1 MKKSMLTAAAASA
14 MLAAMTFTACS
25 SNDAVDAVTQPV
37 VEQQKAPTIVF
48 SLIAPDRSGL
58 HYTRAITADM
68 DDEAAIG
75 SLHMYEFDAA
85 TGALGANAVDLSS
98 VISSPSSGSSAKD
111 YQYTYTPSGTNTNNN
126 ARQYVFIANY
136 DLSSTITVAGNSTLN
151 DLKGQMTTA
160 LTDGS
165 LNGRSV
171 WNDVSGTKYIPMTAY
186 AMVNNSDVISM
197 QESTSTPIA
206 ADVVLTRI
214 VARIDVI
221 NDTPNLTISSVK
233 LVKSSNKSYIL
244 PKADGSVASDA
255 KVSMTF
261 DATQFPSVDNT
272 AIPTQA
278 KPYWDN
284 KSSAQTY
291 SLSTF
296 EVPSANINASEYA
309 QTPTVDCIHDNWVKL
324 AQAFYVY
331 EDEAHAQVDDG
342 GGNYSVDANVLCLQ
356 VRGTLEGI
364 DVSYNIP
371 FTKNLI
377 KDETNSE
384 KDGFA
389 IQRNN
394 VYTVWLGD
402 GKPAPVNTQVNAKIQ
417 VKKWDKQQVD
427 DQFDDRVFK
436 LIAPFPGTYTATAL
450 TTSTKEIA
458 LTSAAVSDL
467 ILASTYDEVVVTAVT
482 INSVNS
488 DWLSLTN
495 YLDGSSVWKGTK
507 ISATANTGATA
518 RSASFK
524 IAYNVSGEAQTPIE
538 YTVTQAAP

>member
-48 SLIAPDRSGL
+48 NLIAPDRSGL
-58 HYTRAITADM
+58 HYTRATTADM

-85 TGALGANAVDLSS
+85 TGALVADAVDLSS

-111 YQYTYTPSGTNTNNN
+111 YQYTYTPSGTNANNN

-136 DLSSTITVAGNSTLN
+136 DLSSTITVANSSTLD

-171 WNDVSGTKYIPMTAY
+171 WNNVSGTDYIPMTAY

-197 QESTSTPIA
+197 QENTSSPIA

-244 PKADGSVASDA
+244 PKADGSVASGA

-261 DATQFPSVDNT
+261 AATQFPSADNT
-272 AIPTQA
+272 AIPTQT

-284 KSSAQTY
+284 NSSAQTY

-296 EVPSANINASEYA
+296 EVPSANINALEYA

-331 EDEAHAQVDDG
+331 EDVEHAQEGTDPDYTVSDQ
-342 GGNYSVDANVLCLQ
+342 VLCLQ

-377 KDETNSE
+377 KGGSATEL
-384 KDGFA
+384 DGFA
-389 IQRNN
+389 IERNN

-427 DQFDDRVFK
+427 DEFDDRVFQ
-436 LIAPFPGTYTATAL
+436 LIATFPTGYDATAL

-524 IAYNVSGEAQTPIE
+524 IAYNVSGVAQTPIE

>member
-58 HYTRAITADM
+58 HYTRAITAVM

-85 TGALGANAVDLSS
+85 TGALVANAVDLSS

-284 KSSAQTY
+284 NSSAQTY

>member
-1 MKKSMLTAAAASA
+1 
-14 MLAAMTFTACS
+14 
-25 SNDAVDAVTQPV
+25 
-37 VEQQKAPTIVF
+37 
-48 SLIAPDRSGL
+48 
-58 HYTRAITADM
+58 
-68 DDEAAIG
+68 
-75 SLHMYEFDAA
+75 
-85 TGALGANAVDLSS
+85 
-98 VISSPSSGSSAKD
+98 
-111 YQYTYTPSGTNTNNN
+111 
-126 ARQYVFIANY
+126 
-136 DLSSTITVAGNSTLN
+136 
-151 DLKGQMTTA
+151 
-160 LTDGS
+160 
-165 LNGRSV
+165 
-171 WNDVSGTKYIPMTAY
+171 MTAY

-197 QESTSTPIA
+197 QEDTNTPIA
-206 ADVVLTRI
+206 ADVELTRI

-261 DATQFPSVDNT
+261 AATQFPSADNT
-272 AIPTQA
+272 AIPTQT

-284 KSSAQTY
+284 NSSAQTY

-324 AQAFYVY
+324 EQAFYVY
-331 EDEAHAQVDDG
+331 EDLEHAQEG
-342 GGNYSVDANVLCLQ
+342 TAPNYTVSDQVLCLQ

-377 KDETNSE
+377 KNETNSE

-436 LIAPFPGTYTATAL
+436 LIATFPAGYSATAL

-467 ILASTYDEVVVTAVT
+467 ILASEYDEVVVTAVT
-482 INSVNS
+482 KNSVNS
-488 DWLSLTN
+488 DWLTLMN

-507 ISATANTGATA
+507 ISAEANTGATA

-524 IAYNVSGEAQTPIE
+524 IAYTVSGVAQTPIE

>member
-1 MKKSMLTAAAASA
+1 MLTAVAASA

-48 SLIAPDRSGL
+48 NLIAPDRSAL
-58 HYTRAITADM
+58 HYTRATTADM
-68 DDEAAIG
+68 DDEAGIG

-85 TGALGANAVDLSS
+85 TGKLVANAVDVLTGLT
-98 VISSPSSGSSAKD
+98 PSGSSAKD
-111 YQYTYTPSGTNTNNN
+111 YEYTYTPTGTNMNNN

-136 DLSSTITVAGNSTLN
+136 DLTSTITVANESTLDN
-151 DLKGQMTTA
+151 LKAQMTTA

-197 QESTSTPIA
+197 QEDYSTPIA

-261 DATQFPSVDNT
+261 DTTQFPSADNT
-272 AIPTQA
+272 AIPTQT

-284 KSSAQTY
+284 KSGEQKY

-296 EVPSANINASEYA
+296 RVPDANIDQDKYA
-309 QTPTVDCIHDNWVKL
+309 QTSPTVDCIGDNWVKL
-324 AQAFYVY
+324 EQAFYVY
-331 EDEAHAQVDDG
+331 EDLARSQVDDG

-377 KDETNSE
+377 KNETNSE

-458 LTSAAVSDL
+458 LTNAAVSDL
-467 ILASTYDEVVVTAVT
+467 ILASEYDEVVVTAVT
-482 INSVNS
+482 KNSVNS
-488 DWLSLTN
+488 EWLTLTD
-495 YLDGSSVWKGTK
+495 YEVSSVKKGVK
-507 ISATANTGATA
+507 IEATANNTAGATK

-524 IAYNVSGEAQTPIE
+524 IAYSVSGTPQTPIE
-538 YTVTQAAP
+538 YTVTQAGE

>member
-48 SLIAPDRSGL
+48 NLIAPDRSAL
-58 HYTRAITADM
+58 HYTRATTADM

-85 TGALGANAVDLSS
+85 TGALVADAVDLSS
-98 VISSPSSGSSAKD
+98 ILSSPSSGSSDKD
-111 YQYTYTPSGTNTNNN
+111 YTYTYTPSGTNTNNN

-136 DLSSTITVAGNSTLN
+136 DLTSTITVANESTLDN
-151 DLKGQMTTA
+151 LKAQMTDA

-171 WNDVSGTKYIPMTAY
+171 WSDVSGTKYIPMTAY

-197 QESTSTPIA
+197 QENTSTPIA
-206 ADVVLTRI
+206 ADVELTRI

-261 DATQFPSVDNT
+261 AATQFPSADNT
-272 AIPTQA
+272 AIPTQT

-284 KSSAQTY
+284 NSSAQTY

-324 AQAFYVY
+324 EQAFYVY
-331 EDEAHAQVDDG
+331 EDVEHAQEGTDP
-342 GGNYSVDANVLCLQ
+342 NYTVSDQVLCLQ

-377 KDETNSE
+377 KGGSATEL
-384 KDGFA
+384 DGFA
-389 IQRNN
+389 IQR
-394 VYTVWLGD
+394 T
-402 GKPAPVNTQVNAKIQ
+402 PVNTQVNAKIQ

-436 LIAPFPGTYTATAL
+436 LIVPFPGTYTATAL

-458 LTSAAVSDL
+458 LTNAAVSDL
-467 ILASTYDEVVVTAVT
+467 ILASEYNEVVVTAVT
-482 INSVNS
+482 KNSVNS
-488 DWLSLTN
+488 EWLTLTD
-495 YLDGSSVWKGTK
+495 YEVSSTKKGVK
-507 ISATANTGATA
+507 IEATANNTAGATK

-524 IAYNVSGEAQTPIE
+524 IAYTVSGTPQTPIE
-538 YTVTQAAP
+538 YTVTQDGE